1 MSIKIL
7 LADDHPILREGVR
20 SVLKKESDI
29 EVAGVAED
37 GRKALELVR
46 EILPDIIVMDI
57 TMPNLN
63 GIDATHQIA
72 RDFPKVKVIAL
83 SMHSSRQFII
93 NMLKAGATGYILKEC
108 TPEEIVKAIRA
119 VFAGEVYLAPLKV
132 VSIVAEWA
140 KDPQKSE
147 SLLDILTDREREVFQ
162 LTVEG
167 KNPKQIGLEL
177 HITRGAADAVVRKIK
192 NKLKAD
198 STAKLVIIALQEG
211 IISLD

>member
-29 EVAGVAED
+29 EVVGVAED

-46 EILPDIIVMDI
+46 QITPDIVVIDI

-63 GIDATHQIA
+63 GVDATRQII
-72 RDFPKVKVIAL
+72 RDCPKVKVIAL
-83 SMHSSRQFII
+83 SIHSSRQFVI

-119 VFAGEVYLAPLKV
+119 VFAGEIYLAPLKV

-147 SLLDILTDREREVFQ
+147 SQLDILTDREREVLSLLAQ
-162 LTVEG
+162 G
-167 KNPKQIGLEL
+167 
-177 HITRGAADAVVRKIK
+177 HITRDIAQSLSISNSTTRNHIQNILHKLNVHSRLEAV
-192 NKLKAD
+192 AY
-198 STAKLVIIALQEG
+198 AYEHGLV
-211 IISLD
+211 